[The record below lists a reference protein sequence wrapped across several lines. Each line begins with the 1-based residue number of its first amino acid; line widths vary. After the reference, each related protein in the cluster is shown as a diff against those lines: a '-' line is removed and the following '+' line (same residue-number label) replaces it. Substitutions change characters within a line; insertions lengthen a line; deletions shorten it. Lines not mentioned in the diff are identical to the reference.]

1 MTQASTPEAILAKVN
16 SFISQ
21 NDPSNAMFVI
31 DEFLNNSKKKIFS
44 PSMETLIITFIEL
57 AINENKNKYLREALN
72 FYRSLTQVSNI
83 DSFTLVLSKTKELVE
98 DKFVKA
104 VKSFQGVQIEIND
117 LDEEEQ
123 EDFLFDYAAESK
135 EKEDLVQSQK
145 FIWETY
151 KILLDITK
159 TNSKLFNLYSEILR
173 AAFTFCKENKRT
185 LEFKR
190 LCDSV
195 RNYLQTLIK
204 SEKKQNFLNKVQLS
218 QLDVLRILIKV
229 RLNQL
234 ETATALEQWSE
245 SFKTA
250 EDIVYLFERYEKH
263 STEDKNKKPN
273 STGNNDTNAS
283 TTVFTKPRKGNKL
296 NPTFKLEFYSYIEK
310 LFFISNYPLYH
321 AYANVLVRDIGNKAI
336 MGYGEKAK
344 EKLEKFNLHTF
355 DNKIILSTLATP
367 LKNTYTNYLKIGE
380 DMYETQNDIET
391 DTCKRM
397 MNILKLTHVP
407 SRNQLIN
414 YINNNNILSTC
425 SEEIKNLYN
434 LLQNETNPI
443 TIAKKGVKYIQALSN
458 IPHDDNYIEK
468 YMKHIK
474 ENLIIKCIYM
484 FSKSFTSISFERIN
498 KLFTPFGLTSIEIED
513 LIAEISRNGYIKC
526 KIDHSLKM
534 ILFIT
539 LDTVTESFNKNI
551 YDLIIQLKCICEDI
565 SKYTNPNKYE
575 KIYKKIYENIMKT
588 NNNSLKNTE
597 SILKEIKLKSE
608 ELTAYLIKKSLMKSE
623 LAERNIN
630 LKEKQRLE
638 KLQKEQFEK
647 EELTNKQ
654 QLREYDIQ
662 IKKKTISML
671 REFTNSIIIDNKRIK
686 LDDLLKDLSKASF
699 DALAFCLGQQ
709 EIAHAQK
716 KEKKLN
722 QVTTDIDYVLRE
734 FRSRDNKEFVNKLTQ
749 EEETFNKLLEENS
762 MKYYKEKIGMKETLN
777 KFKEFKDNYFEK
789 LKKEKR
795 DKYNEEMNAFKIMLK
810 KKIDE
815 DAYNEIKVLFKK
827 YLDDFKQREEEAA
840 KQKKDSSTWRR
851 GAAYGGN
858 KEGTGF
864 TRGMKYE
871 DKRKDDIKKEAPKDW
886 KFERGAKAEESKREY
901 EAEKAKQ
908 QQQNQQKDLGFTRGS
923 ALQQQ
928 DNKPFQRGSQI
939 ASDNKPQSF
948 QRGGALQQQDN
959 KPQPFTRGGAQP
971 QETKTQGFQRGGA
984 LQQDSKPQ
992 GFQRGGAL
1000 QQQESKPQPFT
1011 RGGAQQQESKPQ
1023 GFQRGAALQ
1032 QDNKTQ
1038 GFQRGANAQAPKS
1051 DTGFQRGANVQK
1063 KK

>member
-57 AINENKNKYLREALN
+57 AINQNKNKYLREALN

-414 YINNNNILSTC
+414 YINNNNILSAC
-425 SEEIKNLYN
+425 SEEVKNLYN

-443 TIAKKGVKYIQALSN
+443 TIAKKGVKYIQALSS

-484 FSKSFTSISFERIN
+484 FSKSFSSISFERVN
-498 KLFTPFGLTSIEIED
+498 KLFTPFGLSSVEIED

-551 YDLIIQLKCICEDI
+551 YDFLIQLKCICEDI
-565 SKYTNPNKYE
+565 SRKHNNPAKYE
-575 KIYKKIYENIMKT
+575 KIYKKIYENIMNT
-588 NNNSLKNTE
+588 NNDSLRNTE
-597 SILKEIKLKSE
+597 SILKEIKMKSE
-608 ELTAYLIKKSLMKSE
+608 ELTSYLIKKSLMKSE

-699 DALAFCLGQQ
+699 DSLAYCLGQQ

-777 KFKEFKDNYFEK
+777 KFKEFKDNYFEQ

-810 KKIDE
+810 KKIED

-851 GAAYGGN
+851 GAAFGGN

-864 TRGMKYE
+864 TRGMKYDDKKKE
-871 DKRKDDIKKEAPKDW
+871 DAKKEAPKDW

-908 QQQNQQKDLGFTRGS
+908 QQTHQKDFGFVRGA

-939 ASDNKPQSF
+939 VNDNKPPSSGSFTRGAALQQDSKPQSGGTF
-948 QRGGALQQQDN
+948 SRGAALQQQDN
-959 KPQPFTRGGAQP
+959 KPPSSGSFTRGA
-971 QETKTQGFQRGGA
+971 A

-992 GFQRGGAL
+992 GFTRGAAL
-1000 QQQESKPQPFT
+1000 QQD
-1011 RGGAQQQESKPQ
+1011 SKPQ
-1023 GFQRGAALQ
+1023 GFARGAALQ
-1032 QDNKTQ
+1032 QDNKP
-1038 GFQRGANAQAPKS
+1038 FQRGANAQAPKS
-1051 DTGFQRGANVQK
+1051 TTGFQRGSNEQK